1 VNDETHDETHSW
13 GPGGIFGQAY
23 EDVVEVL
30 DEIGDGPHP
39 DGMGGFRNR
48 PGLGNRLG
56 AEDAIR
62 RRRDQKKRR
71 DAMLLV
77 ERFIDELPDL
87 RDKFLDSLGP
97 DGLRGKIRERVMNRL
112 VPPYMSTRPATVR
125 AALGAHLREASF
137 EATAEI
143 FRRAYF
149 RDVRRAQAAV
159 RLGAFEPH
167 QWAYDRAQQALEAPS
182 TVAKTIMARAE
193 ALAARVKHV
202 ANAFSEPL
210 AEPEPEVQQE
220 PAPVRRKESDDP
232 GR

>member
-1 VNDETHDETHSW
+1 MNDEMHSW
-13 GPGGIFGQAY
+13 GPGGIFGQSAA
-23 EDVVEVL
+23 DAIEVL
-30 DEIGDGPHP
+30 DEMDDGPHP
-39 DGMGGFRNR
+39 DGNGGFREK
-48 PGLGNRLG
+48 PGVMNRLG
-56 AEDAIR
+56 AEDAIAW
-62 RRRDQKKRR
+62 RRDQKARR
-71 DAMLLV
+71 NSMLLF

-112 VPPYMSTRPATVR
+112 VSPYMSTRPATVR

-202 ANAFSEPL
+202 ANAISEPL
-210 AEPEPEVQQE
+210 KEPEPEATKVEE
-220 PAPVRRKESDDP
+220 PVPEEEYDESLI
-232 GR
+232 